1 MITLH
6 GYVLGFAV
14 IAAWA
19 VILLWALVLWVRKPE
34 ESPVFWR
41 AVSVAQI
48 LLGLQLLA
56 GLVLTVL
63 WLVGNGNAPG
73 VRSGG
78 GWFNGVFHVLY
89 GVVFPII
96 VLLVGHRTAR
106 EGRFN
111 PHLVFAVVG
120 LVIFGLTARA
130 WMVGA
135 GIGASNAA

>member
-1 MITLH
+1 MNLAALH

-14 IAAWA
+14 IGAWA
-19 VILLWALVLWVRKPE
+19 VILLWSTALWLLKVE
-34 ESPVFWR
+34 ETPTFWR

-48 LLGLQLLA
+48 LLVVQLLF
-56 GLVLTVL
+56 GLVLIVV
-63 WLVGNGNAPG
+63 WLIGRGNPPG

-78 GWFNGVFHVLY
+78 GWVNGTLHILY
-89 GVVFPII
+89 GIAFPVI

-111 PHLVFAVVG
+111 AHAVFALVA

-130 WMVGA
+130 WQVGA
-135 GIGASNAA
+135 GG

>member
-1 MITLH
+1 MIAVH
-6 GYVLGFAV
+6 GYILGFAV
-14 IAAWA
+14 IGAWA
-19 VILLWALVLWVRKPE
+19 LIMLWALVLWARKPDE
-34 ESPVFWR
+34 TPLFWR

-73 VRSGG
+73 ARSGG
-78 GWFNGVFHVLY
+78 GWFNGGFHVLY
-89 GVVFPII
+89 GIVFPVV
-96 VLLVGHRTAR
+96 VLLVGHRAAR
-106 EGRFN
+106 EGRYN

-135 GIGASNAA
+135 GVGAGG